1 MTERLSGQ
9 APLAWF
15 KSSFSSQG
23 TGYDCVEVG
32 HLAQGMA
39 VRDSKNPD
47 GPAHSFSRPA
57 WTGLLDA
64 LRSQP
69 AA

>member
-1 MTERLSGQ
+1 MTDRPSGRT
-9 APLAWF
+9 PLAWF

-32 HLAQGMA
+32 HLAHGMA
-39 VRDSKNPD
+39 VRDSKNPG
-47 GPAHSFSRPA
+47 GPAHAFSRHA
-57 WTGLLDA
+57 WAALLDA
-64 LRSQP
+64 LRGQP